1 MDDHSDDIRR
11 PLSPRIEVYAGAGR
25 KRWPDDLKAQ
35 IAAESLEPGAIVTDV
50 ARRHG
55 CRPQQVHDWRR
66 RARLGQLV
74 LPASADTLSFV
85 PVVSESALP
94 AAAEATGSPEAAV
107 VTVELQGA
115 RVEVRGTPGLAVLS
129 DVLGAS
135 TDTFM
140 LMPPASLMIYVA
152 TQPVDFRKGAE
163 GLALLAKETLG
174 HDPMKG
180 VAVVFRAKRADRVKI
195 VVWDGSGLVMYWKRL
210 DGSGFKWPPIVAGVM
225 RMNAAQLSALLAGM
239 DWTRMHAPRI
249 LQPKALA

>member
-11 PLSPRIEVYAGAGR
+11 PLSSRIEVYAGAGR

-85 PVVSESALP
+85 PVVSESALS
-94 AAAEATGSPEAAV
+94 AAAEPSPEAAV

-115 RVEVRGTPGLAVLS
+115 RVEVRGTPGLSVLS
-129 DVLGAS
+129 DV
-135 TDTFM
+135 F
-140 LMPPASLMIYVA
+140 
-152 TQPVDFRKGAE
+152 
-163 GLALLAKETLG
+163 LAL
-174 HDPMKG
+174 
-180 VAVVFRAKRADRVKI
+180 RR
-195 VVWDGSGLVMYWKRL
+195 
-210 DGSGFKWPPIVAGVM
+210 
-225 RMNAAQLSALLAGM
+225 
-239 DWTRMHAPRI
+239 TRSC
-249 LQPKALA
+249 